1 MEYTLSSAAVAR
13 GFSSYLATL
22 IGLRPTFFVVHAGR
36 LNLDFLAAALV
47 AALSC
52 VLAVGTKHSSRFN
65 IVITAINLI
74 IIVFVICAGMPYAV
88 GDYYTPFAPFGAR
101 GIFAAASVVFFSFI
115 GFDTVAT
122 AAEEVILHTFAAS
135 ATNSAGLRA
144 CSRRATCAIAEV
156 AKEGELLLLQVKH
169 PATDL
174 PIGIVGSLLICGFLY
189 ALMCGAPPATLR

>member
-1 MEYTLSSAAVAR
+1 MSALQLLISALQCVVRLVACNLVMEYTLSSAAVAR

-22 IGLRPTFFVVHAGR
+22 IGLKPTFFVVEAGR

-65 IVITAINLI
+65 IVVTAINLI

-88 GDYYTPFAPFGAR
+88 GDNYTPFAPFGAR

-122 AAEEVILHTFAAS
+122 AAEEVKSQCCAS
-135 ATNSAGLRA
+135 ASGSPSARSRGTILLVS
-144 CSRRATCAIAEV
+144 CSEPRCCCR
-156 AKEGELLLLQVKH
+156 
-169 PATDL
+169 
-174 PIGIVGSLLICGFLY
+174 
-189 ALMCGAPPATLR
+189 